1 MAKLNQF
8 LQNRVA
14 SKIGKVVERG
24 FAKKPLSE
32 QVKMMQKLILTAASI
47 PGSSV
52 EKARTNVRANLLK
65 RGGLP
70 SDIRGM
76 AKKGMTK
83 EGIKSYYWDC
93 PEFVAF
99 WSNDLQMDE
108 ANLDY
113 LISSTLEGGVR

>member
-8 LQNRVA
+8 LQNRIA
-14 SKIGKVVERG
+14 SNVGKVIERG
-24 FAKKPLSE
+24 FAKQPLSK
-32 QVKMMQKLILTAASI
+32 QVKAMQKMIAMAAGL
-47 PGSSV
+47 PRSSM
-52 EKARTNVRANLLK
+52 EQARANVRADLLK
-65 RGGLP
+65 NRGLP
-70 SDIRGM
+70 SDIRHM